1 MPSYRVYDNG
11 QLTAEYTTHVGG
23 RITATYYI
31 KITSHDEIARA
42 RGDIQDNPN
51 TTVYLWRMDSTT
63 NENVIWRQ
71 VPKTEGALT
80 QDEYDIAMDEIDRQ
94 TREQKASTP
103 ESYTP
108 PTTQYNTF
116 QEMGIPTY
124 NTQGVLIAQP
134 AEVSRDVNNQSGL
147 IGLIDSNQSAHS
159 IKPISRF
166 FCINQANLKIFVD
179 LLLS

>member
-1 MPSYRVYDNG
+1 MPSYRVYDHG
-11 QLTAEYTTHVGG
+11 QLTAEYTTYVGG

-80 QDEYDIAMDEIDRQ
+80 QDEYYIAMDEIDRQ

-124 NTQGVLIAQP
+124 DTQGVLIAQP
-134 AEVSRDVNNQSGL
+134 AEVSNAQL
-147 IGLIDSNQSAHS
+147 IGEDNMHETQRWRPDQTFDKRRGYSY
-159 IKPISRF
+159 K
-166 FCINQANLKIFVD
+166 
-179 LLLS
+179 